1 MVGSKRSRQPHRR
14 RNAERDLEIYERV
27 YVRRELS
34 EEQAAAEY
42 GLTTSG
48 VSKVLTAEAAR
59 RGNAARARVVRYDGT
74 TDRNAEIYRR
84 VVELRELT
92 ANKAAGEYGVTRQRV
107 SQILDAVHRQ
117 RYGVKRPSLR
127 G

>member
-1 MVGSKRSRQPHRR
+1 MVATKRPRKPHRR

-27 YVRRELS
+27 YVRGELS

-42 GLTTSG
+42 GLTKSG
-48 VSKVLTAEAAR
+48 VSKVVTVEATR
-59 RGNAARARVVRYDGT
+59 RGNSGRARVVRHDAT

-92 ANKAAGEYGVTRQRV
+92 ANKAAGDYGVTRQRV
-107 SQILDAVHRQ
+107 SQILDAVHLK
-117 RYGVKRPSLR
+117 RYGVKRPPLR